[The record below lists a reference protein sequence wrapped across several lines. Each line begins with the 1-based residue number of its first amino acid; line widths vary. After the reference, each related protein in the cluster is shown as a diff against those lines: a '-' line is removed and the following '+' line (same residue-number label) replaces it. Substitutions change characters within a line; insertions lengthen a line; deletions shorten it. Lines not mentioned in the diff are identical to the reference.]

1 MKRFLFIL
9 ISLLLVGGCA
19 SIRTEPAT
27 KLLVQLDDIAT
38 GPLQTRPVIVELDG
52 KPALLYSTKDD
63 RVAFQLGE
71 KRQLLD
77 ETARVKQGG
86 SYFQLSRQDQ
96 SLDALWW
103 SHEAG
108 KNIYFT
114 TSIDGGES
122 FTPVSMVNDEH
133 GVLPPYS
140 VIREAQGVVG
150 VTYLDERQPNYQA
163 YFNRSTDNGR
173 TWPRPDQRL
182 DQPQA
187 EGLSSFVQEPQSV
200 KSGGTWFTAWTDN
213 VRSEGKTVYRIVSR
227 RSEAAGLNWTPPQV
241 LYSADRQIS
250 SLAVRAQGSSIVIAA
265 DEHERGIFAL
275 TSQDEGRNWQA
286 AGQLAGSDNVFN
298 SGVHMALSGG
308 HAHLVWMREREDEKT
323 RIMRASLDI
332 AQAKW
337 LDAAQRLDLKTHENT
352 RSLSPVVLATAPG
365 SLIAAWVDYRDIRP
379 NIYLSAS
386 YDQGQ
391 AWSVPQALLKPG
403 ELSTGWPQL
412 VPWGDQAA
420 IAYETYPTDVVK
432 DGKFVLRLLPAEKD
446 GAKGLSG
453 LLPDEVQISEADRKA
468 RLERRV
474 KSLWENR
481 LADNYEPTYDMFD
494 FAFKASTPKKLYLD
508 NVGVITYLSFTVEDV
523 SIKGNEASVK
533 MKLKYEV
540 KPTFLPSTG
549 KKVTLSP
556 VEVDVANTWVWVNN
570 DWYMVF
576 APSYEPPQL
585 KY

>member
-1 MKRFLFIL
+1 MKRFLFVL
-9 ISLLLVGGCA
+9 ISLLLAGGCA

-27 KLLVQLDDIAT
+27 EFLVQLDDIAT
-38 GPLQTRPVIVELDG
+38 GPLQTRPAIVEMDG

-63 RVAFQLGE
+63 RVAFQLGD

-77 ETARVKQGG
+77 ETARVKLGG
-86 SYFQLSRQDQ
+86 SYFQLQRHGQN
-96 SLDALWW
+96 LDALWW
-103 SHEAG
+103 SHEDG

-114 TSIDGGES
+114 TSADGGER
-122 FTPVSMVNDEH
+122 FAPVSMVNDEH

-140 VIREAQGVVG
+140 LMRGPQDIVG
-150 VTYLDERQPNYQA
+150 ITYLDERQPNYQA

-182 DQPQA
+182 DTPPAAGQN
-187 EGLSSFVQEPQSV
+187 SYVQEPQSV
-200 KSGGTWFTAWTDN
+200 QAGKAWISAWTDV
-213 VRSEGKTVYRIVSR
+213 VRAEQTSYRIVSR
-227 RSEAAGLNWTPPQV
+227 RSEDAGLNWTPPQV
-241 LYSADRQIS
+241 LYSSGQQIS
-250 SLAVRAQGSSIVIAA
+250 SLVVSAQGGSMVIAA

-286 AGQLAGSDNVFN
+286 AGLLAGSDNVVN
-298 SGVHMALSGG
+298 SGVDMALAGG
-308 HAHLVWMREREDEKT
+308 RAHLVWMQERKDEKT

-337 LDAAQRLDLKTHENT
+337 LGAAQRLDVKAHENT
-352 RSLSPVVLATAPG
+352 KSLSPVVLASGQGP
-365 SLIAAWVDYRDIRP
+365 LFAAWVDYRDIRP

-391 AWSVPQALLKPG
+391 AWSAPQALLKPG
-403 ELSTGWPQL
+403 ALSAGWPQL
-412 VPWGDQAA
+412 LAWGDQAA

-432 DGKFVLRLLPAEKD
+432 DGKFVLRLLPVGKD
-446 GAKGLSG
+446 GAQGLSG
-453 LLPDEVQISEADRKA
+453 LPGVTQISEAERKA
-468 RLERRV
+468 RLEQRV
-474 KSLWENR
+474 KSLWESR
-481 LADNYEPTYDMFD
+481 VADNYEPTYEMFD

-508 NVGVITYLSFTVEDV
+508 NVGVITYLSFSVEDV
-523 SIKGNEASVK
+523 SITGNEANVK

-549 KKVTLSP
+549 KKVSLAP
-556 VEVDVANTWVWVNN
+556 VDVEVTNPWVWVEN